1 MNFIKKLL
9 IIFFFFGCNIIN
21 AQEDIEKMALKTFTF
36 EEVEKLHQQKPK
48 PILVFIYTDWCKIC
62 FGMKKNT
69 FQNEEVIQ
77 LLNDKFY
84 FIQLNGEEKKDIN
97 FLGKKFVYKPS
108 GNKTG
113 THELAKELASIKGR
127 ISYPTTTILSD
138 TFLIDVQ
145 IDFYMNRKKFYK
157 LLKSYLK

>member
-1 MNFIKKLL
+1 MNFIIKLL
-9 IIFFFFGCNIIN
+9 ITSFFFGCITIN

-36 EEVEKLHQQKPK
+36 EEVERLHQQKPK
-48 PILVFIYTDWCKIC
+48 PMVVFIYTDWCKIC

-69 FQNEEVIQ
+69 FQNKEVIQ

-97 FLGKKFVYKPS
+97 FLGKKLVYKPS

-113 THELAKELASIKGR
+113 THELAKELALIKDR

-145 IDFYMNRKKFYK
+145 IDYYMNSKKFCK
-157 LLKSYLK
+157 LLESYLK